1 MNMTMP
7 IATVLHFDPLN
18 FFDARVEATGMV
30 VDFRGRITRNF
41 VASFDGVRS
50 GNSIDIHERLI
61 YNDGITEQRQWHIRA
76 ASSACWIG
84 TTNGLVGEA
93 LIERDTQSPAQN
105 RWRYKMDI
113 AVGKRV
119 LRFDMEDIMT
129 LVEPGRMLALTPMRK
144 FGIKLAHIATEYRRI
159 G

>member
-1 MNMTMP
+1 MTMP
-7 IATVLHFDPLN
+7 VESNLIFDALD

-30 VDFRGRITRNF
+30 VDFRGHITRSF
-41 VASFDGVRS
+41 AARFDGVRS
-50 GNSIDIHERLI
+50 GNAIDIHETLT
-61 YNDGITEQRQWHIRA
+61 YNDGANEQRHWHIRA
-76 ASSACWIG
+76 VSTARWIG
-84 TTNGLVGEA
+84 TTNGLVGAA
-93 LIERDTQSPAQN
+93 LIERDSRNPAQN

-113 AVGKRV
+113 AVGKRM

-144 FGIKLAHIATEYRRI
+144 FGIKLAHISTEYRRI